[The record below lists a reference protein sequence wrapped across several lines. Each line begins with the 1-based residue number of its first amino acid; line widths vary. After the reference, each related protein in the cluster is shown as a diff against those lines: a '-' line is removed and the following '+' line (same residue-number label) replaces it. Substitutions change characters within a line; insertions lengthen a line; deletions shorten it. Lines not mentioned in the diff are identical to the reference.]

1 MEVWSRK
8 GKDSEVTELTIFGKL
23 QVEEPERKGAF

>member
-1 MEVWSRK
+1 MEVWGPK
-8 GKDSEVTELTIFGKL
+8 GKDSEVTELTIFGKG